1 VAYRGFRFGVSLIT
15 SESRAEWQ
23 NKARA
28 AEDLGYDVILV
39 PDHLGMPA
47 PFPSLVAAAQ
57 VTTRPHLG
65 TFVLNAGFYKPALL
79 ARDVAST
86 DQLVDGRLE
95 VGLGAGYA
103 QQEYEAVGLPFP
115 SAGQRIDYLKH
126 TVMELRQLLADGD
139 HRPPGTQHPTPP
151 LMIAGSGD
159 RLLRL
164 AGEQADII
172 GLAGVTLRR
181 HTGTSDPG
189 RAALAERIEFIRTVA
204 GDRLPSIE
212 LNLMIPAV
220 LLSHNRESS
229 LSIIRQFSPGLTDLE
244 ILQLPGVLHGT
255 EHEIAETL
263 HRYRETYGL
272 TYFSVTEQSM
282 PDFAKVISLLR

>member
-23 NKARA
+23 DKARA
-28 AEDLGYDVILV
+28 AEGFGYDVILV

-57 VTTRPHLG
+57 VTTWPRLG

-103 QQEYEAVGLPFP
+103 QQEYEAAGLPFP
-115 SAGQRIDYLKH
+115 SAGQRINYLKH
-126 TVMELRQLLADGD
+126 TVVELRRLLTDGD
-139 HRPPGTQHPTPP
+139 HRPSGTQHPTPP
-151 LMIAGSGD
+151 LMIAGHGD

-181 HTGTSDPG
+181 HTSTSDPG
-189 RAALAERIEFIRTVA
+189 QTALAERIEFIRTVA

-220 LLSHNRESS
+220 LLPHNRESN
-229 LSIIRQFSPGLTDLE
+229 LSIIRQFSPDLTDLE